1 MKRHYEIMR
10 AMRTKVLD
18 WRELGS
24 GVESFVNVKDAI
36 RYRMND
42 LTSTCFSISLAG
54 SVSFTWSTHADVF
67 SHQKLDPEK
76 QFQNF
81 AYGIVGYP
89 VFFLTH
95 LLSEVSVVQVFP

>member
-1 MKRHYEIMR
+1 
-10 AMRTKVLD
+10 MRTKVLD